1 MATRTTG
8 RELQFQ
14 MLGHI
19 GVLGSEGEIPLG
31 SPKQKAV
38 LAVLLLN
45 ANEIVSTDRIIDLVW
60 GDAPPR
66 TAEHSVQIYVSELRK
81 SLNSGSAGDWIVTR
95 PPGYVMN
102 VPPELVD
109 TSRFERLVR
118 DGLSASRA
126 GDVDHARDSLE
137 GALAL
142 WAGDPL
148 ADFAYEEFA
157 QGHIRSLHELRCD
170 ALEALAEIYLDSG
183 DGEVARD
190 LARQV
195 GEVDPLRELPQ
206 RVIMLALYRG
216 GRQADALRHFRAY
229 RESLVDELGIEP
241 SDDLCHLEEQILL
254 QDAELDLVIEELVG
268 GNPYRGLRAFSETDS
283 DVYFG
288 RETLVSD
295 VLSRIDAGPGFVA
308 IVGPS
313 GSGKSSAARAGVIP
327 HLRGRGATAIAFQP
341 GPRPLWEL
349 AGVLDE
355 AGFGSRGQL
364 LRRLEETPDALTEL
378 ITRPLTLVIDQFE
391 ELFTLSDQDVC
402 EHFVDL
408 IASAVRSER
417 VPLSV
422 VATLRADY
430 YDKPLSMPSLAG
442 LFSDSVVSVK
452 PMTPEEIERAV
463 VRPAQGVGAD
473 VESGLL
479 AQLVADMGDEPGALP
494 LLQFTLFE
502 MFEKS
507 PGILTL
513 ADYRALGGING
524 ALTEGADELL
534 QGFDPAGRDLVEQLM
549 MRMVHLRPS
558 ASTARPVAVRELLDL
573 DVDTTVLNDV
583 LEAFAARRL
592 ITFDRDA
599 SGASVVEMAHEYL
612 LTEWP
617 QMGVWLS
624 AHSEDLDRLG
634 VLQHSAIEWVGAGR
648 SDDYLLRGQRLAGFE
663 QWRESTNLRLTSTE
677 SRFLDASIDLRRGEA
692 EAARDRE
699 LKEETLRRSARRRLW
714 GFGVAVVA
722 LAAAIIWLVVA
733 LVPAPPPEVILWGRG
748 EGDGLGGLMASGF
761 ETAVQAHGLDG
772 EIIEVAAATDPVV
785 REAVSRGTDLV
796 LLDVNLAGD
805 PVAAEIIAE
814 HPDTT
819 FVWLDCPGV
828 ALQPEMAS
836 NEVCTTSRH
845 EEMGFLAGAVA
856 ALTSSKAHVG
866 IVLGQPIDS
875 MFPFHE
881 GFEQGARL
889 SDPSVSVE
897 AIYLSPEGP
906 EAFNTPTL
914 GYLGAGTLIDR
925 GADVVFAAA
934 GLSGIGAIEAVYD
947 YARSSESS
955 VWSIGVDVDERERM
969 EPWKSEPWAQGLPI
983 EGWQDHIL
991 TSIVK
996 RLDQAVIQ
1004 VIDDY
1009 FTTGQVGDVELTVAN
1024 GGIDYVESDATAD
1037 VTAQMEEIER
1047 GLSDGSIEI
1056 SLDGHVDVELVRE
1069 ALAP

>member
-1 MATRTTG
+1 MATMTTG

-19 GVLGSEGEIPLG
+19 GVRGSDGELALG

-81 SLNSGSAGDWIVTR
+81 TLDIGSPGDWIVTR
-95 PPGYVMN
+95 PPGYVLN
-102 VPPELVD
+102 VPPELID

-126 GDVDHARDSLE
+126 GDMDHSRDSLE
-137 GALAL
+137 RALAL
-142 WAGDPL
+142 WVGDPL
-148 ADFAYEEFA
+148 VDFAYEEFA
-157 QGHIRSLHELRCD
+157 QGYIRSLHELRCD
-170 ALEALAEIYLDSG
+170 ALEALAEMYLDSG
-183 DGEVARD
+183 NSEVARD

-195 GEVDPLRELPQ
+195 GEIDPLREVPQ
-206 RVIMLALYRG
+206 RVIMLALYRS
-216 GRQADALRHFRAY
+216 GRQADALRHFRSY
-229 RESLVDELGIEP
+229 RESLIEELGIEP

-254 QDAELDLVIEELVG
+254 QDGDLDLVIEEAIG

-283 DVYFG
+283 DTYFG
-288 RETLVSD
+288 RESLVSD
-295 VLSRIDAGPGFVA
+295 VLSRLDSGPGFVA

-327 HLRGRGATAIAFQP
+327 HLRARGGTAIAFQP

-349 AGVLDE
+349 AGALDE

-364 LRRLEETPDALTEL
+364 LRRLEETSDALAEL

-391 ELFTLSDQDVC
+391 ELFTLVDQDVC
-402 EHFVDL
+402 NRFVDL
-408 IASAVRSER
+408 VSSAVRSKR

-422 VATLRADY
+422 VTTLRADY
-430 YDKPLSMPSLAG
+430 FDRPLSMPSLAG

-452 PMTPEEIERAV
+452 PMTPEEIEQAV

-473 VESGLL
+473 VEPSLL
-479 AQLVADMGDEPGALP
+479 ARLIADMGDAPGALP

-502 MFEKS
+502 MFERS
-507 PGILTL
+507 PGVLTL

-534 QGFDPAGRDLVEQLM
+534 QGFDHEGRDLVEQLM
-549 MRMVHLRPS
+549 MRMVHRRPS
-558 ASTARPVAVRELLDL
+558 ASTSRPVAVRELLDL

-599 SGASVVEMAHEYL
+599 SGASIVEMAHEYL
-612 LTEWP
+612 LTEWH

-634 VLQHSAIEWVGAGR
+634 VLQQSAMEWTRAGR
-648 SDDYLLRGQRLAGFE
+648 SDDYLLRGQRLSGFE
-663 QWRESTNLRLTSTE
+663 QWRDSTNLRLTGTE
-677 SRFLDASIDLRRGEA
+677 NLFLDASIDLRLGEA
-692 EAARDRE
+692 ELERNRE

-714 GFGVAVVA
+714 GIGVALIA
-722 LAAAIIWLVVA
+722 LIATVTWLVVA
-733 LVPAPPPEVILWGRG
+733 LVPAPPPDVILWGRG
-748 EGDGLGGLMASGF
+748 WGDGLGGVVASGF
-761 ETAVQAHGLDG
+761 ETAMEANGLTG
-772 EIIEVAAATDPVV
+772 EIIEVAGATDAVV
-785 REAVSRGTDLV
+785 RDAVGRGTGLV
-796 LLDVNLAGD
+796 LLDVNLVGD
-805 PVAAEIIAE
+805 PVAIEIITG

-819 FVWLDCPGV
+819 FVWLDCH
-828 ALQPEMAS
+828 QPSPSEGGP
-836 NEVCTTSRH
+836 NEFCTTSRH
-845 EEMGFLAGAVA
+845 EEMGFLAGAAA
-856 ALTSSKAHVG
+856 ALESRTAHVG
-866 IVLGQPIDS
+866 VVLGQAADF
-875 MFPFHE
+875 MFPFQE

-889 SDPSVSVE
+889 VDPSISVSS
-897 AIYLSPEGP
+897 IFLGHEGA
-906 EAFNTPTL
+906 EAFNSPTL
-914 GYLGAGTLIDR
+914 GYLGTGALIDR

-934 GLSGIGAIEAVYD
+934 GISGFGVIEAAYD
-947 YARSSESS
+947 YAELTDSDI
-955 VWSIGVDVDERERM
+955 WSIGADVDERARLEL
-969 EPWKSEPWAQGLPI
+969 WKSEPWAQGLPVQ
-983 EGWQDHIL
+983 GWQDHIL

-996 RLDQAVIQ
+996 RIDHAVIA
-1004 VIDDY
+1004 VIENY
-1009 FTTGQVGDVELTVAN
+1009 VTTGQVGNVELTVAN
-1024 GGIDYVESDATAD
+1024 GGIDYVASETTAGLS
-1037 VTAQMEEIER
+1037 AAMEEIEQ

-1056 SLDGHVDVELVRE
+1056 TLDGDVDIELVRD
-1069 ALAP
+1069 AVAP